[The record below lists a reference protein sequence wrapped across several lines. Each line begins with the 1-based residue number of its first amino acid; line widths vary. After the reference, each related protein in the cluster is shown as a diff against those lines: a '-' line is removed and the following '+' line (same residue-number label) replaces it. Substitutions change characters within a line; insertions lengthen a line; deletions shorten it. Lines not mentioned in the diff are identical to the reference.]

1 MATALYGSPIGF
13 MAAEDQA
20 NKTGLMQVQ
29 AEKLMG
35 ELATIPSE
43 IRLRNAQAQKVE
55 LESRGVLAE
64 QADANLMAQFERE
77 AIAKRISQRVAA
89 TEGRDANVTDAE
101 TPGKSM
107 SDPLVQLYQH
117 MVDSG
122 APSRMLLPLADKVAK
137 IQENEA
143 TTGANRALERTRQ
156 LEAEAKTADKIGS
169 MAQTALASPEGYAQM
184 RLLATQEGRNLPPA
198 IRQILDSL
206 PQDWN
211 AAKRILKPIADNA
224 LSVKDARQLEMQ
236 KLKNDQDILTAKASE
251 ARARASAT
259 LASTRTTLVREQT
272 TNLKKI
278 GGEGTPTQIAA
289 SEALTASRLQEM
301 RAKQLV
307 ESPYAPL
314 DPSKAVPGRTYT
326 FKDGRVA
333 RLVTASDG
341 SPGWQLVPGSKPWK
355 DIPQPRSAEEI
366 RKDLRAVMGAGG
378 GNDEE
383 D

>member
-35 ELATIPSE
+35 ELAKIPSE
-43 IRLRNAQAQKVE
+43 IRLQNAQAQKVE
-55 LESRGVLAE
+55 LESKGVLAE
-64 QADANLMAQFERE
+64 QADANLLAQFERE
-77 AIAKRISQRVAA
+77 ALAKRTSQRVAV
-89 TEGRDANVTDAE
+89 TEGRDATVEDQE
-101 TPGKSM
+101 TPGKSL

-122 APSRMLLPLADKVAK
+122 APSRMLLPLADKVAD
-137 IQENEA
+137 IQSKEA
-143 TTGANRALERTRQ
+143 TAAANKALERTRQ

-184 RLLATQEGRNLPPA
+184 RLLAAQEGRNLPPA
-198 IRQILDSL
+198 IRQIIDSL

-224 LSVKDARQLEMQ
+224 LSVKDARTLEMQ
-236 KLKNDQDILTAKASE
+236 KLKNDQDILTAKATE
-251 ARARASAT
+251 ARARASAA
-259 LASTRTTLVREQT
+259 LAGTRTTLVKEQVK
-272 TNLKKI
+272 NLKKI

-314 DPSKAVPGRTYT
+314 DSSKAVPGKTYT

-333 RLVTASDG
+333 RLVTAPDG

-366 RKDLRAVMGAGG
+366 RKDLRAAMGVGG
-378 GNDEE
+378 GGDE